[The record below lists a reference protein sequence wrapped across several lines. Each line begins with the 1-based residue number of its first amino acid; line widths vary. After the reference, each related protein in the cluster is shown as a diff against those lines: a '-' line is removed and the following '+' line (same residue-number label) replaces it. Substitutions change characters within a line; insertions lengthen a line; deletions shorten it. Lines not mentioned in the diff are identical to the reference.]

1 MIDADN
7 INAIILLDIILLL
20 IANLLGYN
28 KGLKDGKLIQIET
41 ANQIHRSF

>member
-7 INAIILLDIILLL
+7 IIALVLLGIILLL

-41 ANQIHRSF
+41 SNQIHRSF